1 MKAMFLLTSRQF
13 VRGGA
18 RTWFTWICAVICT
31 GLIGAVLFGGESL
44 AASFSQRSD
53 LAQQVLLLSRLVLG
67 SLILGL
73 AILLRSI
80 FRLSLSQRTRMLGQ
94 MASLGATRRQ
104 LRQSVWMDALI
115 LAGCSIPLGLV
126 ASAAG
131 LAVVFSVLKS
141 WTQLNARPL
150 TLLVRPQHVLLA
162 AACVLV
168 TLLLAAWG
176 PAREASRLTPIE
188 AVRES
193 CALPKRRGRV
203 RFKNVEKLLAVRSI
217 SAYRE
222 RSSQTAVIAV
232 CVFLVMLTLGF
243 SEGMVRSYEDS
254 VPEYSYRVYCWVRGG
269 DEPAELDR
277 LVRNAAANVTDS
289 RVYSSEDTGLIWP
302 VGDSMAKVLTLDD
315 QAFEEWYGAPLPA
328 AEEGTLSCVYASD
341 GQQEPSFNIGQTAQ
355 GGDCVVT
362 DFCSNP
368 LPAGLQEEN
377 GFSTQY
383 LITTQSAYDAFPGK
397 LQRAEC
403 LLQIL
408 VETQDAA
415 QLTPAVTQALAER
428 AVQDDGHDLVGSD
441 VTAYVIQDFTRS
453 SRNYAATEAAIDLL
467 RICCG
472 GFAVLLAV
480 GCTAS
485 VLSAVS
491 AQAQMRRREFAL
503 LRSAGMTQTGIR
515 RTLGIEARNRFVWGL
530 GLGLPLGIGAYYFLE
545 KQMISFF
552 NFHWLACLAESCKTG
567 LVVAVCAGAVCW
579 AANRIAL
586 NAALHASVRD
596 DLVRE

>member
-1 MKAMFLLTSRQF
+1 MCIRDS
-13 VRGGA
+13 
-18 RTWFTWICAVICT
+18 
-31 GLIGAVLFGGESL
+31 
-44 AASFSQRSD
+44 
-53 LAQQVLLLSRLVLG
+53 
-67 SLILGL
+67 
-73 AILLRSI
+73 
-80 FRLSLSQRTRMLGQ
+80 
-94 MASLGATRRQ
+94 
-104 LRQSVWMDALI
+104 
-115 LAGCSIPLGLV
+115 
-126 ASAAG
+126 
-131 LAVVFSVLKS
+131 
-141 WTQLNARPL
+141 
-150 TLLVRPQHVLLA
+150 H
-162 AACVLV
+162 
-168 TLLLAAWG
+168 
-176 PAREASRLTPIE
+176 
-188 AVRES
+188 
-193 CALPKRRGRV
+193 CALVHIQHGRSFFHRV
-203 RFKNVEKLLAVRSI
+203 IDPVVNVEGVQIFGTVSYTHLDVYKR
-217 SAYRE
+217 
-222 RSSQTAVIAV
+222 Q
-232 CVFLVMLTLGF
+232 
-243 SEGMVRSYEDS
+243 YEDS

-302 VGDSMAKVLTLDD
+302 VGDSMAKVLTLND
-315 QAFEEWYGAPLPA
+315 QAFEEWYGTPLPA

-355 GGDCVVT
+355 SGDCVVT

-485 VLSAVS
+485 ILSAVS

-503 LRSAGMTQTGIR
+503 LRSAGMTQAGIR
-515 RTLGIEARNRFVWGL
+515 RTPVSYTHLDFWKYI
-530 GLGLPLGIGAYYFLE
+530 P
-545 KQMISFF
+545 
-552 NFHWLACLAESCKTG
+552 
-567 LVVAVCAGAVCW
+567 
-579 AANRIAL
+579 
-586 NAALHASVRD
+586 AALQCGRHLGSRP
-596 DLVRE
+596 LCFG